1 MKVLAESEDE
11 DKIEEFEYCSSND
24 TEKEDSNKEDDNG
37 LHNVCYRFMLAR
49 DDMNDLFGRTTRAM
63 VPKRRIKTKRTTM
76 A

>member
-24 TEKEDSNKEDDNG
+24 TEEEDSNKEDDNG

-49 DDMNDLFGRTTRAM
+49 DDMNDLFGQNYKDNGTEEED
-63 VPKRRIKTKRTTM
+63 
-76 A
+76 